1 MAAEVYR
8 TAFEANSNFPRPNKA
23 ADKKF
28 ARMTDQSI
36 AARDYLGQ
44 FSQVNAAI
52 ARLDEIAAK
61 LSFAMPAEVVE
72 QGIFELGIILGASSS
87 RPEKETG
94 RGPDNLW
101 IFDDVALCIE
111 AKTEKSSDLFKVEAA
126 QLVLSLEW
134 CKEHIEAPGKGITP
148 VFVTNSA
155 KADRAEDVSFGP
167 RLMTQDLIFS
177 VLNDLRQAE
186 LSITFDGPLFTD
198 PSSLARAFA
207 ANNLSGKQILARL
220 EKIQ

>member
-8 TAFEANSNFPRPNKA
+8 TAFEANSNFPRPNKV

-61 LSFAMPAEVVE
+61 LSFAMPVEVVE

-111 AKTEKSSDLFKVEAA
+111 AKTEKALTYSRSKRR
-126 QLVLSLEW
+126 
-134 CKEHIEAPGKGITP
+134 
-148 VFVTNSA
+148 N
-155 KADRAEDVSFGP
+155 
-167 RLMTQDLIFS
+167 
-177 VLNDLRQAE
+177 
-186 LSITFDGPLFTD
+186 
-198 PSSLARAFA
+198 
-207 ANNLSGKQILARL
+207 
-220 EKIQ
+220 